1 MKSLIPAL
9 IVSLSFSMLTATHVY
24 AQTGK
29 EPQNAFFEHLSAL
42 CGARFEGESVFPE
55 DPGDAFRDQ
64 LLIATIKV
72 CEEQKIAIPFQ
83 VGEDHSR
90 TWVLTQTANGLQLK
104 HDHRHADGT
113 PDEVTL
119 YGGTASEP
127 GSDLSQ
133 SFPADAY
140 TAELIPE
147 AATNVWSI
155 TLSADGTQ
163 ITYYLERHQKARFK
177 ARLYRVN

>member
-1 MKSLIPAL
+1 MTFATFVEGFPFSKATSKSARVTVNFETTSIFPPA
-9 IVSLSFSMLTATHVY
+9 
-24 AQTGK
+24 
-29 EPQNAFFEHLSAL
+29 
-42 CGARFEGESVFPE
+42 
-55 DPGDAFRDQ
+55 
-64 LLIATIKV
+64 
-72 CEEQKIAIPFQ
+72 
-83 VGEDHSR
+83 
-90 TWVLTQTANGLQLK
+90 QTANGLQLK

-113 PDEVTL
+113 PDEVTM
-119 YGGTASEP
+119 YGGTAVEP

-133 SFPADAY
+133 SFPADTY

-163 ITYYLERHQKARFK
+163 ISYYLERHQKPRFR